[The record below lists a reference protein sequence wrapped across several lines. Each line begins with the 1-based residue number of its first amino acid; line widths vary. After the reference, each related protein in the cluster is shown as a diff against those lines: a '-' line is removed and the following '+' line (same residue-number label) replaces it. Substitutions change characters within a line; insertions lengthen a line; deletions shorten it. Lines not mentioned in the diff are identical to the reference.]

1 MRADD
6 PETTSLTTVTVI
18 VLLLTCK
25 AITSTKRSHWLISVM
40 KCNMDFLE
48 IVIVLFF
55 ALGQVYCNP
64 SGSLR
69 LNRYVQHGL
78 VMYYLL
84 AGLCA
89 YCVFVNKKSRAYS
102 TKFELCVGYV
112 PSQKGF
118 QHLAIESS
126 TTPEVI
132 HVGGGVG
139 LDAKGKLII
148 ILLL

>member
-1 MRADD
+1 M
-6 PETTSLTTVTVI
+6 PI
-18 VLLLTCK
+18 VCLL
-25 AITSTKRSHWLISVM
+25 IR
-40 KCNMDFLE
+40 NLE
-48 IVIVLFF
+48 
-55 ALGQVYCNP
+55 
-64 SGSLR
+64 
-69 LNRYVQHGL
+69 H
-78 VMYYLL
+78 
-84 AGLCA
+84 
-89 YCVFVNKKSRAYS
+89 

-148 ILLL
+148 ILSL